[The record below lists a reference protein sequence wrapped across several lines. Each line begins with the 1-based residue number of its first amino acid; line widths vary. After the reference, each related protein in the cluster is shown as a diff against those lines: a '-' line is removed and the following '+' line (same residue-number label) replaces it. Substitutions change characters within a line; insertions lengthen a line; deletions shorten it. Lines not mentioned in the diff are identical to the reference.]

1 MSARPQSMREVVEF
15 LLAEES
21 DAFFEIHALCD
32 SVHEILKS
40 FTHLERIAR
49 SLANDVERV
58 RESPAEQVPIV
69 LEVHE
74 RVMAVSRLAEHLLA
88 AFRELDRGIGGWG
101 VSGPESSPSDS
112 PLN

>member
-21 DAFFEIHALCD
+21 DAFSEIQALCD

-40 FTHLERIAR
+40 FTHLERMAR

-58 RESPAEQVPIV
+58 RESPAEPVPIV
-69 LEVHE
+69 LEVHQ
-74 RVMAVSRLAEHLLA
+74 RVTAVSRLAEQLLA
-88 AFRELDRGIGGWG
+88 AFREVDRGISGWG
-101 VSGPESSPSDS
+101 IGGPESAPSDS
-112 PLN
+112 QLN